1 MFRSRQQ
8 QQQAKQHP
16 FLFAAK
22 LISLFD
28 SLRQVRAQI
37 GTHIFWKCRQCILH
51 LMSITTATMKH
62 QYVSIVIVNT
72 WNYITIEMLKSKSSL
87 NGYQTLLVCI

>member
-8 QQQAKQHP
+8 QQQAKQQH
-16 FLFAAK
+16 FFAAK
-22 LISLFD
+22 LISFLFD
-28 SLRQVRAQI
+28 SLGRVRAQI

-51 LMSITTATMKH
+51 LMSITTVTMKH

-72 WNYITIEMLKSKSSL
+72 WKYITIEMLKSKSSL